1 MKGRTPG
8 VNAVQDSRPA
18 GEFNMKQMELLV
30 CGLILMLVS
39 VPAIAQEVAAEP
51 VEVEAEVVVAVEPAP
66 MDAAAIE
73 AKIKALKTEQDEA
86 EDKLDDLRSK
96 IAKSDA
102 VADLRKAAADAE
114 KAYQDK
120 KLNDETVIAAKKAD
134 RDASAALKAAVLAKV
149 KSSVDGEA
157 ILKEI
162 ADQEE
167 KRDALDLQAAIA
179 ELKLTHKASPVA
191 RALAADPVIKEFYA
205 TYQAA
210 KKGPA
215 RDKAR
220 KNYYDVKKTALEKL
234 PEAKALMDEI
244 KAAEKGM
251 DDAENAVDA
260 AEDKLDKLYDTAADS
275 DDQDIVVAKAKRDA
289 ARKAYQEAYYGGAMQ
304 AARDARSTTK
314 KALSAKVKALAAQDP
329 AASELATKIDTLDK
343 AIDEL
348 KAKARELR
356 KKNSE

>member
-8 VNAVQDSRPA
+8 MNAVQDPWPA
-18 GEFNMKQMELLV
+18 GEFNMRQMELLV

-39 VPAIAQEVAAEP
+39 VPAIAQEAEAEP
-51 VEVEAEVVVAVEPAP
+51 VKVEAVAVEPAP

-73 AKIKALKTEQDEA
+73 ARIKALKTEQDEA
-86 EDKLDDLRSK
+86 EDKLDELRSK

-102 VADLRKAAADAE
+102 VVDLRKAAADAE

-120 KLNDETVIAAKKAD
+120 KLNDETIIAAKKAD

-157 ILKEI
+157 LLKEI

-167 KRDALDLQAAIA
+167 KRDALDLQVAIA

-191 RALAADPVIKEFYA
+191 RALATDPVIKEFYA

-210 KKGPA
+210 RKGPA
-215 RDKAR
+215 RDKAK
-220 KNYYDVKKTALEKL
+220 KNYYDVKKAALEKL

-260 AEDKLDKLYDTAADS
+260 AEGKLDKLYDTAADS

-304 AARDARSTTK
+304 AARDARTTTK
-314 KALSAKVKALAAQDP
+314 KALSARVKALAAQDP
-329 AASELATKIDTLDK
+329 AASELVTKIDALDK

>member
-1 MKGRTPG
+1 MKR
-8 VNAVQDSRPA
+8 
-18 GEFNMKQMELLV
+18 MELLV

-39 VPAIAQEVAAEP
+39 MPVVAQVTAGQP
-51 VEVEAEVVVAVEPAP
+51 VEPAETAVVAVEPAP

-73 AKIKALKTEQDEA
+73 ARIKKLKAEQGEA
-86 EDKLDDLRSK
+86 EDKLYELRNK

-102 VADLRKAAADAE
+102 VVDLRKAAADAE

-134 RDASAALKAAVLAKV
+134 RVASAALKAVVLAKV

-157 ILKEI
+157 LLKEI
-162 ADQEE
+162 ADLEV
-167 KRDALDLQAAIA
+167 KRDALDLQVAIA

-191 RALAADPVIKEFYA
+191 RALAADPVVKEFYA

-220 KNYYDVKKTALEKL
+220 KNYYDARKAALEKL
-234 PEAKALMDEI
+234 PEAKALTDEI

-251 DDAENAVDA
+251 DDAENAIDA
-260 AEDKLDKLYDTAADS
+260 AEKKLDKLYDTAADS

-304 AARDARSTTK
+304 AARDARAAAK

-329 AASELATKIDTLDK
+329 AASDLVAKIDALDK
-343 AIDEL
+343 EIDEL
-348 KAKARELR
+348 KAKARKLL
-356 KKNSE
+356 KKKDDE

>member
-1 MKGRTPG
+1 MKR
-8 VNAVQDSRPA
+8 
-18 GEFNMKQMELLV
+18 MELLV
-30 CGLILMLVS
+30 CGLILMLVCI
-39 VPAIAQEVAAEP
+39 PALAQEAESEPVKAVAVAAEP
-51 VEVEAEVVVAVEPAP
+51 AP
-66 MDAAAIE
+66 MSAADIE
-73 AKIKALKTEQDEA
+73 ARIKALKKEQDQA
-86 EDKLDDLRSK
+86 EDQLDELRNK

-102 VADLRKAAADAE
+102 VADLRKTADDAE
-114 KAYQDK
+114 KVYQDK
-120 KLNDETVIAAKKAD
+120 KLNDETVIEAKKAD
-134 RDASAALKAAVLAKV
+134 REASADFKAVVLAKV
-149 KSSVDGEA
+149 KASTEGQA
-157 ILKEI
+157 LLKEI

-210 KKGPA
+210 KKGAA

-220 KNYYDVKKTALEKL
+220 KNYYDAKNAALEKM

-251 DDAENAVDA
+251 DEAEDAADA
-260 AEDKLDKLYDTAADS
+260 AEDKLDDLIDTAEDS

-289 ARKAYQEAYYGGAMQ
+289 ARKAYQKAYYGGAMQ
-304 AARDARSTTK
+304 AARDARTAAK
-314 KALSAKVKALAAQDP
+314 KALSDKVKALAAQDP
-329 AASELATKIDTLDK
+329 AASDLTAKIDALDK
-343 AIDEL
+343 EIDEL

-356 KKNSE
+356 KKNDE